1 MRNKA
6 TKALYHVGDLVV
18 KRSEAI
24 YRNAPTYVV
33 ITNQQPYERY
43 ISLSRDNQD
52 YTIHEDYIE
61 PYGSRETC
69 STK

>member
-1 MRNKA
+1 MK
-6 TKALYHVGDLVV
+6 KALYRAGDLVV
-18 KRSEAI
+18 KREDATN
-24 YRNAPTYVV
+24 RHAPTYVV

-52 YTIHEDYIE
+52 YMLREDFIE
-61 PYGSRETC
+61 PYGAREC